1 MVLVGSSHTQSQK
14 QLTRLVEIFMCLLL
28 FWSDSNRQQLARPGS
43 VGPFIESVAPFRVD
57 WGLHE
62 AQCMQRIER
71 LFKGR
76 LNYGL
81 VMDQLIDVS
90 F

>member
-1 MVLVGSSHTQSQK
+1 MVGSSHTQSQK
-14 QLTRLVEIFMCLLL
+14 QLTRLVEICMCLLL
-28 FWSDSNRQQLARPGS
+28 VWSDSNLQQLARPGS